1 MARRV
6 FLHIGAPKTGSTYI
20 QNVLWGNA
28 DTLRDR
34 AGVLVPHTLYAHDQG
49 MADLREVPWY
59 DPSSGWTWDRL
70 AGLANAWPGDAV
82 ISSEGLGAA
91 TQTQAAR
98 ALESFGAAE
107 VHVVVAGRDLW
118 RTLPSMWQQSIRGRS
133 TWRFEDF
140 LSAVEKGRY
149 QAFWDEHTADR
160 MLRRWGD
167 LLPPGQRHLI
177 TVPPAG
183 APYDLLWQRF
193 AGVIGVPAD
202 LCELAAPTANVSLG
216 AAEIELLRRVN
227 QALGDLYPHR
237 VPYQRVVQRHL
248 VDAVLK
254 QRANTLRF
262 GIGADR
268 AAWVLSVAEEQIATL
283 RDYPCDIV
291 GDLDELRPV
300 AVPVTG
306 PTPDQLPDTQV
317 LEAAI
322 DTIVGMLGHAAS
334 LDQPLEKRPPGPLTR
349 LRGMKRRLRDS
360 VTFGTRVTDPADRV
374 PGARRRA

>member
-28 DTLRDR
+28 DLLRDR

-70 AGLANAWPGDAV
+70 AGLAAAWPGDAV

-91 TQTQAAR
+91 TREQAAR
-98 ALESFGAAE
+98 ALESFGGAE
-107 VHVVVAGRDLW
+107 VHVIVAGRDLW

-202 LCELAAPTANVSLG
+202 LCEPSEPTANVSLG

-334 LDQPLEKRPPGPLTR
+334 LDRPLEKRPPGPLTR
-349 LRGMKRRLRDS
+349 LRGMKRRLRDT